1 MFAVLAFLTLLTLF
15 ILALRSLLGRK
26 GFAERAVRV
35 IAGISV
41 LSLIALGVTTA
52 IHLVKDKNF
61 SALFTELREREQ
73 KKDAFPLQDAQAS
86 DKRREMPSDASTLIP
101 FMPMLETAP
110 SSEQTSS
117 SSEALATPPQAL
129 SEVASEAAEKSARLR
144 YLGKTLAEAEQIAQA
159 QQERIRV
166 VEQDGQDLPV
176 TLDFHPGRINL
187 EVLSGIIIDL
197 EIED

>member
-1 MFAVLAFLTLLTLF
+1 M
-15 ILALRSLLGRK
+15 
-26 GFAERAVRV
+26 
-35 IAGISV
+35 
-41 LSLIALGVTTA
+41 SLIALGVTTA

-73 KKDAFPLQDAQAS
+73 KKRCFSPP
-86 DKRREMPSDASTLIP
+86 KC
-101 FMPMLETAP
+101 
-110 SSEQTSS
+110 
-117 SSEALATPPQAL
+117 PPQAL